1 MDGRDRMTD
10 LQKTIMQIYQ
20 DHYANTDDA
29 LSVSEL
35 HNRLIDKGFGQSR
48 YILQKQ
54 LAELKNQEL
63 IYIEFLVNQDGKIW
77 GRGYFLTA
85 KGKYF
90 EV

>member
-1 MDGRDRMTD
+1 MDGGRRVSE
-10 LQKTIMQIYQ
+10 LQKTIIQIYQ

-35 HNRLIDKGFGQSR
+35 HNRLIDKKFSQSR

-54 LAELKNQEL
+54 LTELKNQEL
-63 IYIEFLVNQDGKIW
+63 ICIEYCVNNNGKLW
-77 GRGYFLTA
+77 GKGYFLTA
-85 KGKYF
+85 KGRYF